1 MRLAELSTAERRY
14 LSSPLAPVDAL
25 TPALVRHLQGV
36 LGARMKQRVEISVT
50 AAAPD
55 VMQAPLAERAV
66 PEMSWESGLEAMWLR
81 ARLGG
86 HCDASTRCAALTAN
100 LLHTLQRALAET
112 WLSLH
117 DRDSLPA
124 LLTLRVALPRADSGA
139 QPATLLLH
147 WPATQA
153 NMHQWAQRIIRHEN

>member
-1 MRLAELSTAERRY
+1 MRLAELSAAERRY
-14 LSSPLAPVDAL
+14 LNSPLAPVDAL

-36 LGARMKQRVEISVT
+36 LGARMKQRVQISVT

-55 VMQAPLAERAV
+55 VMQAPLVERAV
-66 PEMSWESGLEAMWLR
+66 PEIGWESGLEAMWLR

-86 HCDASTRCAALTAN
+86 RCDASTRCAALSAN

-117 DRDSLPA
+117 GMDSLPA
-124 LLTLRVALPRADSGA
+124 LLTLRIALATADSGA
-139 QPATLLLH
+139 QHATLVMHL
-147 WPATQA
+147 PATQA
-153 NMHQWAQRIIRHEN
+153 NMHQWAQRMIHHEN